1 MNDFSLTVRS
11 LGIAAAAALATVAP
25 AAADITVT
33 LQGTTYT
40 GWNFSRAVDT
50 TQYRVVGS
58 FSGASINVTLDSSVA
73 FTYADDLCVYV
84 DIEPFSTGGILQLGG
99 FSTLGAAQRYF
110 WPNGGSSTPGTTSI
124 GTVNFPTA
132 LAFSGDRAIDG
143 TVWIGNGW
151 AFSATSGTWTG
162 TIVLHGIDAIP
173 CETLYRDLDE
183 DGFGNAESG
192 AITSCVSVPGFV
204 GNNFDC
210 DDTNAGTY
218 PGAAE
223 LCNEVDDDCDG
234 ETDEGVLL
242 TYWRDMDADGFG
254 DAQSDGVLACLLPA
268 GYVANSLDCN
278 DADASVNPVTM
289 EICLDGVDNDCDG
302 VTDCFALTLEPSSS
316 SLPPSPDSF
325 RLRASCTAPSQTL
338 GGLSIILA
346 FDATRLRLESVEPV
360 GSSPMSLE
368 IIELVDNTAGTVRY
382 AIGLSDPAVGLDTA
396 AELCEF
402 SFSVLPGAAGCGS
415 ATIAGFA
422 TIGGFSTRFTTVTG
436 QPVSAQ
442 LVGPGAT
449 QLDGVPPVLVNV
461 PGNVVIAADAG
472 SAFGAFVPLAAVTAV
487 DDCDG
492 SVAVVATGLREDGVY
507 PIGTSTV
514 VYSATDAAG
523 NTATAV
529 VAIVVENRQL
539 LDVAISLGIA
549 PSQPTVRPIRL
560 TVGSFT
566 QVVSAF
572 FANGA
577 TATVAGVPV
586 PVASGYD
593 CASGKDPAH
602 SITDSSPVA
611 ILGRRYTTAL
621 DLVQGDAN
629 DDDAIEILDYGFFLV
644 DRSIPGNPFRAPDA
658 RSNYNS
664 DGFVTIT
671 DLAILAVSFYRAGE
685 PCAVGVDPPPMRT
698 RISAKE
704 LRRRGLGEL
713 VAADINGDG
722 WLDLRDVQAALAA
735 TGVDGP
741 TAADAL
747 LGGGQ

>member
-1 MNDFSLTVRS
+1 MNDFNLTVRS
-11 LGIAAAAALATVAP
+11 LGIAASAVLASVVP

-33 LQGTTYT
+33 LQDTTYA
-40 GWNFSRAVDT
+40 GFDFSRVIDT
-50 TQYRVVGS
+50 TQYRIVGS
-58 FSGASINVTLDSSVA
+58 FSGASINVRLDSSVA
-73 FTYADDLCVYV
+73 FTCADDLCIYV
-84 DIEPFSTGGILQLGG
+84 DVEPLSPEGFLQLGG
-99 FSTLGAAQRYF
+99 FSNLSAAQRYF
-110 WPNGGSSTPGTTSI
+110 WPNGNSGTPGTTSI
-124 GTVNFPTA
+124 GSVSFTTA
-132 LAFSGDRAIDG
+132 LAFTGDKAVDG
-143 TVWIGNGW
+143 TVWIGNGYG
-151 AFSATSGTWTG
+151 ATGTSGTWTG

-173 CETLYRDLDE
+173 CETLYRDLDG
-183 DGFGNAESG
+183 DGFGSAEFG
-192 AITSCVSVPGFV
+192 TITSCVPVPGFV
-204 GNNFDC
+204 GDGTDC
-210 DDTNAGTY
+210 NDTNAETY
-218 PGAAE
+218 PGAE
-223 LCNEVDDDCDG
+223 EICNEVDDDCDG
-234 ETDEGVLL
+234 EIDEGVLL

-254 DAQSDGVLACLLPA
+254 DAQSDGVLACLPPA
-268 GYVANSLDCN
+268 GYVANSVDCN
-278 DADASVNPVTM
+278 DGDASVNPGAT

-302 VTDCFALTLEPSSS
+302 VTDCFALRLEPTSS
-316 SLPPSPDSF
+316 SLPPSPESF
-325 RLRASCTAPSQTL
+325 RLRASCTAPLQTL

-368 IIELVDNTAGTVRY
+368 IIELVDNTAGNVRY

-415 ATIAGFA
+415 ADIAGFA

-442 LVGPGAT
+442 LAGPGAI

-461 PGNVVIAADAG
+461 PASVVVAADAG
-472 SAFGAFVPLAAVTAV
+472 NAFGALVPLAAVTAV

-492 SVAVVATGLREDGVY
+492 PVAVVATGLREDSVY
-507 PIGTSTV
+507 PIGTSAV

-529 VAIVVENRQL
+529 VAIVVEDRQL

-602 SITDSSPVA
+602 SITDSSPVT
-611 ILGRRYTTAL
+611 ILGRRYTTSL

-644 DRSIPGNPFRAPDA
+644 DRSIPGDPFRAPDA

-664 DGFVTIT
+664 DGFVTVM
-671 DLAILAVSFYRAGE
+671 DLAILAVSFYRAGD

-704 LRRRGLGEL
+704 LRRRGMGEL

-722 WLDLRDVQAALAA
+722 WLDMRDVQAAAAA